1 MAEKNSG
8 GTGTTIPKAL
18 RWIWP
23 ISGAG
28 SPDGAR
34 SSSTPTG
41 QKKKNPTKSK
51 ATKKP
56 SPTQAKASLK
66 KPTDTETTPAATESQ
81 AGPGPSIEENQP
93 PNTGP
98 QQGDIG

>member
-18 RWIWP
+18 KWIWP
-23 ISGAG
+23 LSGAG
-28 SPDGAR
+28 SHDGAK
-34 SSSTPTG
+34 SSGTPTD

-56 SPTQAKASLK
+56 SLTQAKASLK
-66 KPTDTETTPAATESQ
+66 KPADTETTPAATDSE
-81 AGPGPSIEENQP
+81 AGPGPSSEESQP
-93 PNTGP
+93 SNTGP